1 MGCKSV
7 RGSCGTI
14 DSQHRFFRAKQVAQG
29 NLFGHEL
36 FGVSIGCDS
45 VGGDDGEKERLVSA

>member
-36 FGVSIGCDS
+36 WNSS
-45 VGGDDGEKERLVSA
+45 KKTTRLCFDFEV